1 MMISSRFLAGTGGTD
16 KRAITLGSL
25 IAIVALLGGP
35 ALLLAH
41 AHLLRSEPAA
51 GARLAAAPT
60 ALRLWFSERPEIA
73 FTRIRLRAP
82 DSSDVPLGAVAAMA
96 SGDMG
101 ITVPITAALAP
112 GTYRVLWRTAAA
124 DGHAT
129 TGTFGF
135 VVTEPAIAAASVRDT
150 VSPKPVEGNDI
161 VRIDTTT
168 ELTPRI
174 SAIAA
179 TRWLEFVAMLAVVG
193 AVVFRLAIIRGF
205 ERDASGAAVPEVSA
219 ELIDSARRFGQSA
232 VVLLLVASVSRLY
245 SEANTVLGPAE
256 QGKRPPLRTMLLGTS
271 WGRGWLVGLVGI
283 LLAAAGFAI
292 AKRSRS
298 AAGWGIA
305 ALGALGIVLAPA
317 LTGHAISTSPVALSL
332 TLDVLHVAGVCA
344 WLGGLLTLL
353 LTAMPFIRGARARSS
368 LGSGQLVAVLVR
380 SFHPIALTCAAT
392 VVITGVLAA
401 WLRLPAWSDLWV
413 STYGRVLL
421 VKLCFVAVVVVLG
434 ATNWRRILPG
444 LGDEASARR
453 LTRTAGTELTIAA
466 LVLAVTAVLVST
478 SPP

>member
-1 MMISSRFLAGTGGTD
+1 MIFSKLLGGTSGTT
-16 KRAITLGSL
+16 KRAITLGSI
-25 IAIVALLGGP
+25 IAIVALVGIP
-35 ALLLAH
+35 ALLFAH

-51 GARLAAAPT
+51 GARVSAAPT

-73 FTRIRLRAP
+73 FTRIRLRAA
-82 DSSDVPLGAVAAMA
+82 DSSDVPLGAIAAIA
-96 SGDMG
+96 GGDMG
-101 ITVPITAALAP
+101 ITVPITGALAP

-129 TGTFGF
+129 SGTFTF
-135 VVTEPAIAAASVRDT
+135 MVTASASVAASAGDT
-150 VSPKPVEGNDI
+150 LAARAVEGHDL

-168 ELTPRI
+168 ELTTRI

-179 TRWLEFVAMLAVVG
+179 TRWLEFIAMLAVVG
-193 AVVFRLAIIRGF
+193 AVVFRLAIVRGF
-205 ERDASGAAVPEVSA
+205 ERGASASGVPEVSS
-219 ELIDSARRFGQSA
+219 ELVDSARRFGQSA
-232 VVLLLVASVSRLY
+232 LVLLLVASVSRLY
-245 SEANTVLGPAE
+245 SEVNTVLGPPE

-271 WGRGWLVGLVGI
+271 WGRGWLVGLIGI

-305 ALGALGIVLAPA
+305 ALGAVGIVLAPA
-317 LTGHAISTSPVALSL
+317 LTGHAISTSPVALSV
-332 TLDVLHVAGVCA
+332 TLDVLHVAAVCA

-353 LTAMPFIRGARARSS
+353 LTAMPFIRGAGARSS
-368 LGSGQLVAVLVR
+368 LGSGQLVASLVR

-392 VVITGVLAA
+392 VVVTGVIAA
-401 WLRLPAWSDLWV
+401 WLRLPAWSDLWA

-466 LVLAVTAVLVST
+466 LVLAATAVLVST